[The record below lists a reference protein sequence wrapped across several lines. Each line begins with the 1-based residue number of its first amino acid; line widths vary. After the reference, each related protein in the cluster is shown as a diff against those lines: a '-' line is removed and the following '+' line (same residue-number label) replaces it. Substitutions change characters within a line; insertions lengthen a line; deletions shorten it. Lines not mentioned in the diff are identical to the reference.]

1 MYVVYIKV
9 FTMMSNIRKTIVLL
23 PLKIQYIL
31 IFVENIYRLCRF
43 NWKLLFDNLK
53 KDRIVIHSMGKVGS
67 STIDASLKPYKFNM
81 PIFKTHYLNPLTVS
95 KLWNEKFSIY
105 RRRIRDHYLENKYLT
120 QNEVADRFRVTP
132 STIKNWRDEG
142 KLEYFQVPGS
152 TRVLYPRE
160 SIEDFERQ
168 NTKKEK
174 VLEFRRPAEVN
185 RKTPGMSSKP
195 KKEWR
200 I

>member
-1 MYVVYIKV
+1 METAY
-9 FTMMSNIRKTIVLL
+9 
-23 PLKIQYIL
+23 
-31 IFVENIYRLCRF
+31 
-43 NWKLLFDNLK
+43 D
-53 KDRIVIHSMGKVGS
+53 
-67 STIDASLKPYKFNM
+67 
-81 PIFKTHYLNPLTVS
+81 
-95 KLWNEKFSIY
+95 
-105 RRRIRDHYLENKYLT
+105 LEIKYLT

-168 NTKKEK
+168 HTKKAK
-174 VLEFRRPAEVN
+174 VLEFRRPAEIKRIKPEV
-185 RKTPGMSSKP
+185 SSKP
-195 KKEWR
+195 QKEWR

>member
-1 MYVVYIKV
+1 MEYAYD
-9 FTMMSNIRKTIVLL
+9 L
-23 PLKIQYIL
+23 
-31 IFVENIYRLCRF
+31 
-43 NWKLLFDNLK
+43 
-53 KDRIVIHSMGKVGS
+53 
-67 STIDASLKPYKFNM
+67 
-81 PIFKTHYLNPLTVS
+81 
-95 KLWNEKFSIY
+95 EK
-105 RRRIRDHYLENKYLT
+105 KYLT

-168 NTKKEK
+168 NTKKAK
-174 VLEFRRPAEVN
+174 VLEFKRPAEVN

-195 KKEWR
+195 QKEWR